1 MIKAVLFDL
10 DGTLIDSAE
19 DLCAALNRMLAEE
32 GLRPLALAEVV
43 PMIGDGAA
51 KLVERALAAAGG
63 GSSAGA
69 LPELTRRFL
78 AHYEPHAAERT
89 RVIPGAAEALA
100 ALAAEGFALAI
111 CTNKPEQA
119 TRSILAALDLERHFA
134 AVVGGDSVPG
144 RPKPDPAMVLAAVDR
159 LGVGR
164 HEAVMVGDAP
174 NDVLAARAA
183 GLPVLLRRGGYTSVP
198 AEELGADAVFADF
211 SELPAAI
218 EALPAAKQPLEGG
231 ARLVVAPAAPL
242 AGASLAASV
251 YSKVSRS

>member
-1 MIKAVLFDL
+1 MIKAVVFDL

-19 DLCAALNRMLAEE
+19 DLCAALNRMLAEQ
-32 GLRPLALAEVV
+32 GLRPLALAEMV

-63 GSSAGA
+63 GGSGGG
-69 LPELTRRFL
+69 LVPPELTRRFL

-89 RVIPGAAEALA
+89 RPIPGAAEALA

-119 TRSILAALDLERHFA
+119 TRSILAALDLERYFA
-134 AVVGGDSVPG
+134 AVIGGDSVPG
-144 RPKPDPAMVLAAVDR
+144 RPKPDPAMVLAAIDR
-159 LGVGR
+159 LGVAP

-198 AEELGADAVFADF
+198 AEELGADAVFEDFAD
-211 SELPAAI
+211 LAAAI
-218 EALPAAKQPLEGG
+218 EALPQAA
-231 ARLVVAPAAPL
+231 L
-242 AGASLAASV
+242 AS
-251 YSKVSRS
+251 

>member
-1 MIKAVLFDL
+1 MIKALVFDL

-19 DLCAALNRMLAEE
+19 DLCAALNRMLADE

-63 GSSAGA
+63 GRSGGGL
-69 LPELTRRFL
+69 LPELTQRFL

-89 RVIPGAAEALA
+89 RPIPGAAEALA
-100 ALAAEGFALAI
+100 VLAAEGFALAI

-119 TRSILAALDLERHFA
+119 TRRILAALGLESYFA

-144 RPKPDPAMVLAAVDR
+144 RPKPDPAMVLAAVHR
-159 LGVGR
+159 LGVAPD
-164 HEAVMVGDAP
+164 EAVMVGDAP

-183 GLPVLLRRGGYTSVP
+183 GLPVLLRRGGYTAVP
-198 AEELGADAVFADF
+198 AEELGADAVFEDF
-211 SELPAAI
+211 AELAAAI
-218 EALPAAKQPLEGG
+218 AALPQAAL
-231 ARLVVAPAAPL
+231 AP
-242 AGASLAASV
+242 
-251 YSKVSRS
+251 

>member
-1 MIKAVLFDL
+1 MIKAVVFDL

-19 DLCAALNRMLAEE
+19 DLCVALNRLLAEE

-63 GSSAGA
+63 KPFAGA
-69 LPELTRRFL
+69 LPALTRRFL

-89 RVIPGAAEALA
+89 RAIPGAAEALA
-100 ALAAEGFALAI
+100 ALAARGLALAI

-119 TRSILAALDLERHFA
+119 TRRILAALDLERHFA
-134 AVVGGDSVPG
+134 AVIGGDSVPG

-159 LGVGR
+159 LGVAA
-164 HEAVMVGDAP
+164 HEAVMVGDAR

-183 GLPVLLRRGGYTSVP
+183 GLPVLLRRGGYTGVP
-198 AEELGADAVFADF
+198 AEDLDADAVFEDF
-211 SELPAAI
+211 AELAAAI
-218 EALPAAKQPLEGG
+218 AALPQAA
-231 ARLVVAPAAPL
+231 L
-242 AGASLAASV
+242 AS
-251 YSKVSRS
+251 

>member
-1 MIKAVLFDL
+1 MIKAVVFDL

-19 DLCAALNRMLAEE
+19 DLRVALNRLLAEE
-32 GLRPLALAEVV
+32 ALRPLALAEVV

-78 AHYEPHAAERT
+78 AHYEPHAARRT
-89 RVIPGAAEALA
+89 RAIPRAAEALT
-100 ALAAEGFALAI
+100 ALAAQGLALAI
-111 CTNKPEQA
+111 CTNKPEQP
-119 TRSILAALDLERHFA
+119 TRRILAALDLERHFA

-159 LGVGR
+159 LGVAS
-164 HEAVMVGDAP
+164 HEAVMIGDAP

-183 GLPVLLRRGGYTSVP
+183 GLPVLLRKGGYTAVP
-198 AEELGADAVFADF
+198 AEDLGADGVFEDF
-211 SELPAAI
+211 SELAAAI
-218 EALPAAKQPLEGG
+218 AALPQA
-231 ARLVVAPAAPL
+231 APAA
-242 AGASLAASV
+242 
-251 YSKVSRS
+251 